1 MESLLQNIDPNEPG
15 EWPIWLKVVAAIGLC
30 VAMIAAGYYFIIKDK
45 QAELELLEQKET
57 ELKQSFEYKQS
68 KAANLDAYK
77 QQMDEIRTNFSSM
90 LEQLPRKTEVADLL
104 VDITRTG
111 LNNGLE
117 FDLFQPE
124 SERPRDFYA
133 ELPIAIKV
141 TGSYH
146 QIGQFVGGVAA
157 LPRIVTMH
165 NLSIRRAGD
174 SEANVTMD
182 ITAKTYRY
190 FDEEQE

>member
-1 MESLLQNIDPNEPG
+1 MESLFQNIDPNEPG
-15 EWPIWLKVVAAIGLC
+15 EWPLWLKVIAAIGIC
-30 VAMIAAGYYFIIKDK
+30 IAVWAAGYYFIIKDK
-45 QAELELLEQKET
+45 QAQLEQLEKKET
-57 ELKQSFEYKQS
+57 ELKTSFEYKQS

-77 QQMDEIRTNFSSM
+77 VQMQEIRTNFASM

-124 SERPRDFYA
+124 GERPKDFYA
-133 ELPIAIKV
+133 ELPIVMKV
-141 TGSYH
+141 TGDYH
-146 QIGQFVGGVAA
+146 QIGQFVSGVAA

-165 NLSIRRAGD
+165 NLAIKPAGKK
-174 SEANVTMD
+174 SGKVSMN

-190 FDEEQE
+190 FDEGQQ